1 MICHYLTN
9 ILLLFDL
16 DIKNT
21 AKRKNTNFTLF
32 PFHIYVH
39 ESKIK
44 QREERR
50 WLRQNLL
57 APAIFSF

>member
-1 MICHYLTN
+1 MNLRHIA
-9 ILLLFDL
+9 
-16 DIKNT
+16 

-57 APAIFSF
+57 VTAIFLLTALLNKLNKFSLL